1 MLPIAVLAGGFATRL
16 NEISRNKPKALIEI
30 AGKPFVNWQIELLK
44 KNGFEDVIFCVSY
57 KANEI
62 QEYLGNGSKFG
73 LNIRYSF
80 DGSSQLGTG
89 GAIKKAIPLLGKEFA
104 VLYGDSYLPTKY
116 ELVESFFK
124 NSESLAVMAVYRN
137 QNKFDKSNVTF
148 KSRTKIEYYKGVENS
163 EASYIDYGLSYF
175 RSSAF
180 DLVKPS
186 EPYDLAELCHV
197 LSTNNELEG
206 FEVFERFY
214 EIGSVHG
221 IRELSDKLGRA

>member
-1 MLPIAVLAGGFATRL
+1 MLPIAVLAGGFATRIK
-16 NEISRNKPKALIEI
+16 EISMNKPKALVQI
-30 AGKPFVNWQIELLK
+30 AGKPFVYWQIELLK
-44 KNGFEDVIFCVSY
+44 KNGFEDVIFCVSH

-73 LNIRYSF
+73 LNIKYSF

-104 VLYGDSYLPTKY
+104 VLYGDSYLPTNY

-148 KSRTKIEYYKGVENS
+148 TSGTKIKYYKGLGNS
-163 EASYIDYGLSYF
+163 QASYIDYGLSYF
-175 RSSAF
+175 RSPAF
-180 DLVKPS
+180 DIIKHS
-186 EPYDLAELCHV
+186 EPYDLADLCHI
-197 LSTNNELEG
+197 LSMDNELEG